1 RRAWRTAQAH
11 PTDETPEANEETTLV
26 TESSWS
32 YLTSGYR
39 PGEEFLAAQTRYEI
53 AQERRFRHEEGDPGA
68 CLSADR

>member
-39 PGEEFLAAQTRYEI
+39 PGEELLAEQV
-53 AQERRFRHEEGDPGA
+53 RHELTHKRDEIQRRKSEGEPW
-68 CLSADR
+68 L